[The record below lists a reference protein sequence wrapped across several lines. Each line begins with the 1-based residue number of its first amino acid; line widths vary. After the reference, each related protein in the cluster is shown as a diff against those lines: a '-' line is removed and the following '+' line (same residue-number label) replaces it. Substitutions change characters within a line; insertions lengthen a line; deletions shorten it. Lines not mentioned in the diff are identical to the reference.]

1 MKSRNEDSVTNYLLN
16 GKYLYFN
23 IEDSSEYN
31 EPATT
36 KLTIWKTENND
47 FNLSVQKFL
56 DKYFFTEDLYIRD
69 EVLNFNS
76 LDELRRVLTDQFGVQ
91 LQSFRG

>member
-1 MKSRNEDSVTNYLLN
+1 MKARNEDTVINYLSN

-36 KLTIWKTENND
+36 KLTIWKTKSNK

-56 DKYFFTEDLYIRD
+56 DKHFFAEDLYIRD

-76 LDELRRVLTDQFGVQ
+76 LDELRVALIDQFGVQ
-91 LQSFRG
+91 LQSFHG